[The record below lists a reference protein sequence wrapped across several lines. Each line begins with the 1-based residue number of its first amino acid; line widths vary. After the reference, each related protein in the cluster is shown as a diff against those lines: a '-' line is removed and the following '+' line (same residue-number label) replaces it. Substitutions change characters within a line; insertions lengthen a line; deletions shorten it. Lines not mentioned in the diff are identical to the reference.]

1 MKEIKLGGGKP
12 FRGILR
18 IAVRKP
24 WKLRSRL
31 ENALYNRCVG
41 SDEWL
46 HLVSGTGTATLRGK
60 RYLLKVK
67 HS

>member
-12 FRGILR
+12 FRGVLR

-31 ENALYNRCVG
+31 GEAK
-41 SDEWL
+41 WL
-46 HLVSGTGTATLRGK
+46 AQPLR
-60 RYLLKVK
+60 RQ
-67 HS
+67 

>member
-1 MKEIKLGGGKP
+1 MKEIKLRGGKP
-12 FRGILR
+12 FRGVLR

-46 HLVSGTGTATLRGK
+46 LSFLEPQPLEASDIR
-60 RYLLKVK
+60 
-67 HS
+67 SE

>member
-1 MKEIKLGGGKP
+1 MKEIKLRGGKP
-12 FRGILR
+12 FRGVLR

-46 HLVSGTGTATLRGK
+46 HVGFWHRH
-60 RYLLKVK
+60 RYR
-67 HS
+67 